1 MQVNNINNNAFL
13 PIAQKIR
20 LRRVELAKRHK
31 CPNLAEKRLKLAP
44 PPKISTIT
52 YFAQFALFSY
62 SPEIMRQTKMVR

>member
-20 LRRVELAKRHK
+20 LRRVELAKMHK

-44 PPKISTIT
+44 PPKISTIMLHNLRFFRT
-52 YFAQFALFSY
+52 AL
-62 SPEIMRQTKMVR
+62 RLCGKQKW